1 MADETLVKTEK
12 IINLSNQE
20 AIIVSRDIL
29 SSHTI
34 SEIKYLVKYL
44 LNSLNYIRYVAINE
58 NNHKYVPDVIKL
70 CATKKQCLKA
80 ELLNFASLFFN
91 EDNFHLFLE
100 TLPDNVR
107 AIWIAAADK
116 IFLSEKEANELLGEE
131 CVIDTHRWH
140 QVGVCNT
147 LGEGI
152 FKITS
157 SERFD
162 YSDNNTYYLTFKSYW
177 LRELTYRCSHHT
189 LKDCQT
195 AVLPDKLTV
204 FNAEADLFQEIPIL
218 NNLRESG
225 MLTLGRTHFFTAKLR
240 KALDKARINNFNL
253 NEKSTKYYEETLRSY
268 YLIITYLLTC
278 ERTYDHVINSA
289 SPLQLIQLCVKYV
302 FDHTSKFCKLFLPH
316 ITCID
321 RDYDYSHRNTNRL
334 MRSFE
339 RSLLT
344 LKSSMW
350 VSIEQVLYQT
360 RCFFDNKTYVSIL
373 IQEPTSY
380 YNIGFKL
387 HDKNA
392 DEPIKYDE
400 IITRVTYQSIK
411 SVLLAMASW
420 GIIEIAYD
428 PTTTGNGPSYLT
440 DALRYVRL
448 TNLGKYV
455 LGEAKSYQLPATMVN
470 TRKDFELNTDRLLIK
485 VLNPNSKGS
494 FALEKIATPITS
506 QLYRTDFSVF
516 LKECNTKDDIVK
528 NINLFKKYIAN
539 EPPQIWAGFFNAML
553 ERSNALKKVRTS
565 YITRSIDAKDK
576 ELQDIIMHDP
586 NIKQYILRA
595 EGYVVLIEQAHLS
608 NVNNILKHMVTP
620 SNSPHWHEI
629 LACCPHRHL

>member
-12 IINLSNQE
+12 IIDLSNQE

-34 SEIKYLVKYL
+34 TEIKYLVKYL

-58 NNHKYVPDVIKL
+58 NNHNYVPDVIKL

-400 IITRVTYQSIK
+400 IITRVTHQSIK
-411 SVLLAMASW
+411 SVLLALASW

-428 PTTTGNGPSYLT
+428 PTTTANGPSYLT

-455 LGEAKSYQLPATMVN
+455 FGKAKFYQLPTTMVN
-470 TRKDFELNTDRLLIK
+470 TCKDFELNADRLLIK

-494 FALEKIATPITS
+494 FALEKIAAPITS
-506 QLYRTDFSVF
+506 QLYRTNFSVF
-516 LKECNTKDDIVK
+516 LKKCNTKDDIVK
-528 NINLFKKYIAN
+528 NIDLFKKYIAN
-539 EPPQIWAGFFNAML
+539 EPPQIWEDFFNAML
-553 ERSNALKKVRTS
+553 ERTNALKKVRTS

-576 ELQDIIMHDP
+576 ELQDIILHDP

-595 EGYVVLIEQAHLS
+595 EGYVVLIEQAHL
-608 NVNNILKHMVTP
+608 NDVNNILKTYGYT
-620 SNSPHWHEI
+620 I
-629 LACCPHRHL
+629 

>member
-12 IINLSNQE
+12 IIDLSNQE

-34 SEIKYLVKYL
+34 TEIKYLVKYL

-58 NNHKYVPDVIKL
+58 NNHNYVPDVIKL

-334 MRSFE
+334 MRSFK

-360 RCFFDNKTYVSIL
+360 RCFFDHKTYVSIL

-470 TRKDFELNTDRLLIK
+470 TCKDFELNADRLLIK

-586 NIKQYILRA
+586 KLKQYILRA
-595 EGYVVLIEQAHLS
+595 EGYVMLIEQAHL
-608 NVNNILKHMVTP
+608 NDVNNILKTYGYT
-620 SNSPHWHEI
+620 I
-629 LACCPHRHL
+629 

>member
-12 IINLSNQE
+12 IIDLSNQE

-34 SEIKYLVKYL
+34 TEIKYLVKYL
-44 LNSLNYIRYVAINE
+44 LNSLNYIRYVAVNE
-58 NNHKYVPDVIKL
+58 NNHNYVPDVIKL

-189 LKDCQT
+189 LKDCQI

-360 RCFFDNKTYVSIL
+360 RCFFDHKTYVSIL

-470 TRKDFELNTDRLLIK
+470 TCKDFELNADRLLIK

-608 NVNNILKHMVTP
+608 DVNNILKTYGYT
-620 SNSPHWHEI
+620 I
-629 LACCPHRHL
+629 

>member
-34 SEIKYLVKYL
+34 TEIKYLVKYL

-58 NNHKYVPDVIKL
+58 NNHNYVPDVIKL

-411 SVLLAMASW
+411 SVLLAMVSW

-428 PTTTGNGPSYLT
+428 PTTTANGLSYLT

-470 TRKDFELNTDRLLIK
+470 TCKDFELNADRLLIK
-485 VLNPNSKGS
+485 VLNPNSKGN
-494 FALEKIATPITS
+494 FALGKIATPITS

-586 NIKQYILRA
+586 KLKQYILRA
-595 EGYVVLIEQAHLS
+595 EGYVVLIEQAHL
-608 NVNNILKHMVTP
+608 NDVNNILKTYGYT
-620 SNSPHWHEI
+620 I
-629 LACCPHRHL
+629 

>member
-12 IINLSNQE
+12 IIDLSNQE

-34 SEIKYLVKYL
+34 TEIKYLVKYL

-116 IFLSEKEANELLGEE
+116 IFLSEKDANELLGEE
-131 CVIDTHRWH
+131 CLIDTHRWH

-177 LRELTYRCSHHT
+177 LRELTYRCSRHT

-360 RCFFDNKTYVSIL
+360 RCFFDHKTYVSIL

-387 HDKNA
+387 RDKNA

-455 LGEAKSYQLPATMVN
+455 FGKAKFYQLPTTMVN
-470 TRKDFELNTDRLLIK
+470 TCKDFELNTDRLLIK

-516 LKECNTKDDIVK
+516 LKECNTQDDIEK
-528 NINLFKKYIAN
+528 NIDLFKKYIAN
-539 EPPQIWAGFFNAML
+539 EPPQIWADFFNAML
-553 ERSNALKKVRTS
+553 ERTNALKKVKTN

-595 EGYVVLIEQAHLS
+595 EGYVVLIEQAHL
-608 NVNNILKHMVTP
+608 NDVNNILKTYGYT
-620 SNSPHWHEI
+620 I
-629 LACCPHRHL
+629 

>member
-12 IINLSNQE
+12 IIDLSNQE

-34 SEIKYLVKYL
+34 TEIKYLVKYL

-58 NNHKYVPDVIKL
+58 NNHNYVPDVIKL

-177 LRELTYRCSHHT
+177 LRELTYRCSRHT

-289 SPLQLIQLCVKYV
+289 SPLQFIQLCVKYV

-470 TRKDFELNTDRLLIK
+470 TCKDFELNADRLLIK

-608 NVNNILKHMVTP
+608 DVNNILKTYGYT
-620 SNSPHWHEI
+620 I
-629 LACCPHRHL
+629 

>member
-12 IINLSNQE
+12 IIDLSNQE

-34 SEIKYLVKYL
+34 TEIKYLVKYL

-58 NNHKYVPDVIKL
+58 NNHNYVPDVIKL

-278 ERTYDHVINSA
+278 ERTYDYVINSA

-360 RCFFDNKTYVSIL
+360 RCFFDHKTYVSIL

-411 SVLLAMASW
+411 SVLLALASW

-470 TRKDFELNTDRLLIK
+470 TCKDFELNADRLLIK

-565 YITRSIDAKDK
+565 YITRSIDVKDK

-608 NVNNILKHMVTP
+608 DVNNILKTYGYT
-620 SNSPHWHEI
+620 I
-629 LACCPHRHL
+629 

>member
-34 SEIKYLVKYL
+34 TEIKYLVKYL

-58 NNHKYVPDVIKL
+58 NNHNYVPDVIKL

-428 PTTTGNGPSYLT
+428 PTTTANGLSYLT

-455 LGEAKSYQLPATMVN
+455 FGKAKFYQLPTTMVN
-470 TRKDFELNTDRLLIK
+470 TCKDFELNADRLLIK

-553 ERSNALKKVRTS
+553 ERTNALKKVRTS

-586 NIKQYILRA
+586 KLKQYILRA
-595 EGYVVLIEQAHLS
+595 EGYVVLIEQAHL
-608 NVNNILKHMVTP
+608 NDVNNILKTYGYT
-620 SNSPHWHEI
+620 I
-629 LACCPHRHL
+629 

>member
-12 IINLSNQE
+12 IIDLSNQE

-34 SEIKYLVKYL
+34 TEIKYLVKYL

-58 NNHKYVPDVIKL
+58 NNHNYVPDVIKL

-302 FDHTSKFCKLFLPH
+302 FDHTSKFCELFLPH

-428 PTTTGNGPSYLT
+428 PTTTANGLSYLT

-470 TRKDFELNTDRLLIK
+470 TCKDFELNADRLLIK
-485 VLNPNSKGS
+485 VLNPNSKGN
-494 FALEKIATPITS
+494 FALGKIATPITS

-586 NIKQYILRA
+586 KLKQYILRA
-595 EGYVVLIEQAHLS
+595 EGYVVLIEQAHL
-608 NVNNILKHMVTP
+608 NDVNNILKTYGYT
-620 SNSPHWHEI
+620 I
-629 LACCPHRHL
+629 

>member
-1 MADETLVKTEK
+1 
-12 IINLSNQE
+12 
-20 AIIVSRDIL
+20 
-29 SSHTI
+29 
-34 SEIKYLVKYL
+34 
-44 LNSLNYIRYVAINE
+44 
-58 NNHKYVPDVIKL
+58 
-70 CATKKQCLKA
+70 
-80 ELLNFASLFFN
+80 
-91 EDNFHLFLE
+91 
-100 TLPDNVR
+100 
-107 AIWIAAADK
+107 
-116 IFLSEKEANELLGEE
+116 
-131 CVIDTHRWH
+131 
-140 QVGVCNT
+140 
-147 LGEGI
+147 
-152 FKITS
+152 
-157 SERFD
+157 
-162 YSDNNTYYLTFKSYW
+162 
-177 LRELTYRCSHHT
+177 
-189 LKDCQT
+189 
-195 AVLPDKLTV
+195 
-204 FNAEADLFQEIPIL
+204 
-218 NNLRESG
+218 

-334 MRSFE
+334 MRSFK

-360 RCFFDNKTYVSIL
+360 RCFFDHKTYVSIL

-470 TRKDFELNTDRLLIK
+470 TCKDFELNADRLLIK

-586 NIKQYILRA
+586 KLKQYILRA
-595 EGYVVLIEQAHLS
+595 EGYVMLIEQAHL
-608 NVNNILKHMVTP
+608 NDVNNILKTYGYT
-620 SNSPHWHEI
+620 I
-629 LACCPHRHL
+629 

>member
-34 SEIKYLVKYL
+34 TEIKYLVKYL
-44 LNSLNYIRYVAINE
+44 LNSLNCIRYVAINE
-58 NNHKYVPDVIKL
+58 NNHNYVPDVIKL

-428 PTTTGNGPSYLT
+428 PTTTANGLSYLT

-470 TRKDFELNTDRLLIK
+470 TCKDFELNADRLLIK
-485 VLNPNSKGS
+485 VLNPNSKGN
-494 FALEKIATPITS
+494 FALGKIATPITS

-586 NIKQYILRA
+586 KLKQYILRA
-595 EGYVVLIEQAHLS
+595 EGYVVLIEQAHL
-608 NVNNILKHMVTP
+608 NDVNNILKTYGYT
-620 SNSPHWHEI
+620 I
-629 LACCPHRHL
+629 

>member
-116 IFLSEKEANELLGEE
+116 IFLSEKDANELLGEE

-470 TRKDFELNTDRLLIK
+470 TCKDFELNADRLLIK

-553 ERSNALKKVRTS
+553 ERTNALKKVRTS

-586 NIKQYILRA
+586 KLKQYILRA
-595 EGYVVLIEQAHLS
+595 EGYVVLIEQAHL
-608 NVNNILKHMVTP
+608 NDVNNILKTYGYT
-620 SNSPHWHEI
+620 I
-629 LACCPHRHL
+629 

>member
-12 IINLSNQE
+12 IIDLSNQE

-34 SEIKYLVKYL
+34 TEIKYLVKYL

-58 NNHKYVPDVIKL
+58 NNHNYVPDVIKL

-344 LKSSMW
+344 LESSMW

-428 PTTTGNGPSYLT
+428 PTTTANGLSYLT

-470 TRKDFELNTDRLLIK
+470 TCKDFELNADRLLIK
-485 VLNPNSKGS
+485 VLNPNSKGN
-494 FALEKIATPITS
+494 FALGKIATPITS

-586 NIKQYILRA
+586 KLKQYILRA
-595 EGYVVLIEQAHLS
+595 EGYVVLIEQAHL
-608 NVNNILKHMVTP
+608 NDVNNILKTYGYT
-620 SNSPHWHEI
+620 I
-629 LACCPHRHL
+629 

>member
-34 SEIKYLVKYL
+34 TEIKYLVKYL

-58 NNHKYVPDVIKL
+58 NNHNYVPDVIKL
-70 CATKKQCLKA
+70 CATKKQCLKT

-116 IFLSEKEANELLGEE
+116 IFLSEKDANELLGEE
-131 CVIDTHRWH
+131 CLIDTHRWH

-177 LRELTYRCSHHT
+177 LRELTYRCSRHT

-360 RCFFDNKTYVSIL
+360 RCFFDHKTYVSIL

-411 SVLLAMASW
+411 SVLLALASW
-420 GIIEIAYD
+420 GIIEIAYA

-470 TRKDFELNTDRLLIK
+470 TCKDFELNADRLLIK
-485 VLNPNSKGS
+485 VLNPNSKGN
-494 FALEKIATPITS
+494 FALGKIATPITS

-586 NIKQYILRA
+586 KLKQYILRA
-595 EGYVVLIEQAHLS
+595 EGYVVLIEQAHL
-608 NVNNILKHMVTP
+608 NDVNNILKTYGYT
-620 SNSPHWHEI
+620 I
-629 LACCPHRHL
+629 

>member
-20 AIIVSRDIL
+20 DIIVSRDIL

-44 LNSLNYIRYVAINE
+44 LNSLNYIRYVVINE
-58 NNHKYVPDVIKL
+58 NNHKYMPDVIKL

-116 IFLSEKEANELLGEE
+116 IFLSEKDANELLGEE

-360 RCFFDNKTYVSIL
+360 RCFFDHKTYVSIL

-387 HDKNA
+387 RYKNA

-428 PTTTGNGPSYLT
+428 PTTTANGPSYLT

-455 LGEAKSYQLPATMVN
+455 FGKAKFYQLPTTMVN
-470 TRKDFELNTDRLLIK
+470 TCKDFELNTDRLLIK

-516 LKECNTKDDIVK
+516 LKECNTKDDIK
-528 NINLFKKYIAN
+528 KKIDLFKKYIAN
-539 EPPQIWAGFFNAML
+539 EPPQIWADFFNAML
-553 ERSNALKKVRTS
+553 ERSNALKKVKTS

-608 NVNNILKHMVTP
+608 DVNNILKTYGYT
-620 SNSPHWHEI
+620 I
-629 LACCPHRHL
+629 

>member
-12 IINLSNQE
+12 IIDLSNQE

-29 SSHTI
+29 SSHTV

-91 EDNFHLFLE
+91 EYNFHLFLE

-116 IFLSEKEANELLGEE
+116 ILLSEKEANELLGEE

-140 QVGVCNT
+140 HVDVCNT

-157 SERFD
+157 SEHFD
-162 YSDNNTYYLTFKSYW
+162 YSDNITYYLTFKSYW

-195 AVLPDKLTV
+195 AVLPDELTV

-302 FDHTSKFCKLFLPH
+302 FDHTSNFCKLFLPH
-316 ITCID
+316 ITGFD

-360 RCFFDNKTYVSIL
+360 RCFFDHKTCFSIL
-373 IQEPTSY
+373 IQEPTSFY
-380 YNIGFKL
+380 HKSLKF

-400 IITRVTYQSIK
+400 IITRVTYKSIK

-470 TRKDFELNTDRLLIK
+470 TCKDFKLNADRLLIK
-485 VLNPNSKGS
+485 VLNPNSKGN
-494 FALEKIATPITS
+494 FALGKIAAPITP

-516 LKECNTKDDIVK
+516 LKECNTKDDIEK
-528 NINLFKKYIAN
+528 NIDLFKKYIAN
-539 EPPQIWAGFFNAML
+539 EPPQIWADFFNAML
-553 ERSNALKKVRTS
+553 ERTNALKKVKTS

-595 EGYVVLIEQAHLS
+595 EGYVVLIEQAHL
-608 NVNNILKHMVTP
+608 NDVNNILKTYGYT
-620 SNSPHWHEI
+620 I
-629 LACCPHRHL
+629 

>member
-12 IINLSNQE
+12 IIDLSNQE

-34 SEIKYLVKYL
+34 TEIKYLVKYL

-595 EGYVVLIEQAHLS
+595 EGYVVLIEQAHL
-608 NVNNILKHMVTP
+608 NDVNNILKTYGYT
-620 SNSPHWHEI
+620 I
-629 LACCPHRHL
+629 

>member
-34 SEIKYLVKYL
+34 TEIKYLVKYL

-58 NNHKYVPDVIKL
+58 NNHNYVPDVIKL

-428 PTTTGNGPSYLT
+428 PTTTANGLSYLT

-470 TRKDFELNTDRLLIK
+470 TCKDFELNADRLLIK
-485 VLNPNSKGS
+485 VLNPNSKGN
-494 FALEKIATPITS
+494 FALGKIATPITS

-516 LKECNTKDDIVK
+516 LKECNTKGDIVK

-586 NIKQYILRA
+586 KLKQYILRA
-595 EGYVVLIEQAHLS
+595 EGYVVLIEQAHL
-608 NVNNILKHMVTP
+608 NDVNNILKTYGYT
-620 SNSPHWHEI
+620 I
-629 LACCPHRHL
+629 

>member
-12 IINLSNQE
+12 IIDLSNQE

-34 SEIKYLVKYL
+34 TEIKYLVKYL

-91 EDNFHLFLE
+91 EYNFHLFLE

-428 PTTTGNGPSYLT
+428 PTTTANGLSYLT

-470 TRKDFELNTDRLLIK
+470 TCKDFELNADRLLIK
-485 VLNPNSKGS
+485 VLNPNSKGN
-494 FALEKIATPITS
+494 FALGKIATPITS

-528 NINLFKKYIAN
+528 NIDLFKKYIAN
-539 EPPQIWAGFFNAML
+539 EPPQIWEDFFNAML
-553 ERSNALKKVRTS
+553 ERTNALKKVRTS

-586 NIKQYILRA
+586 KLKQYILRA

-608 NVNNILKHMVTP
+608 DVNNILKTYGYT
-620 SNSPHWHEI
+620 I
-629 LACCPHRHL
+629 

>member
-177 LRELTYRCSHHT
+177 LRELTYRCSHQT

-360 RCFFDNKTYVSIL
+360 RCFFDHKTYVSIL

-387 HDKNA
+387 RDKNA

-428 PTTTGNGPSYLT
+428 PTTTANGPSYLT

-455 LGEAKSYQLPATMVN
+455 LGEAKSYQLPATIVN
-470 TRKDFELNTDRLLIK
+470 TCKDFELNTDRLLIK

-516 LKECNTKDDIVK
+516 LKDCNTKDDIK
-528 NINLFKKYIAN
+528 KKIDLFKKYIAN
-539 EPPQIWAGFFNAML
+539 EPPQIWADFFNAML
-553 ERSNALKKVRTS
+553 ERSNALKKVKTN

-595 EGYVVLIEQAHLS
+595 EGYVVLIEQAHL
-608 NVNNILKHMVTP
+608 NDVNNILKTYGYT
-620 SNSPHWHEI
+620 I
-629 LACCPHRHL
+629 

>member
-34 SEIKYLVKYL
+34 TEIKYLVKYL

-58 NNHKYVPDVIKL
+58 NNHNYVPDVIKL

-428 PTTTGNGPSYLT
+428 PTTTANGLSYLT

-470 TRKDFELNTDRLLIK
+470 TCKDFELNADRLLIK
-485 VLNPNSKGS
+485 VLNPNSKGN
-494 FALEKIATPITS
+494 FALGKIATPITS

-608 NVNNILKHMVTP
+608 DVNNILKTYGYT
-620 SNSPHWHEI
+620 I
-629 LACCPHRHL
+629 

>member
-12 IINLSNQE
+12 IIDLSNQE

-34 SEIKYLVKYL
+34 TEIKYLVKYL

-58 NNHKYVPDVIKL
+58 NNHNYVPDVIKL

-225 MLTLGRTHFFTAKLR
+225 MLTLGRTHFFTAKQR

-608 NVNNILKHMVTP
+608 DVNNILKTYGYT
-620 SNSPHWHEI
+620 I
-629 LACCPHRHL
+629 

>member
-34 SEIKYLVKYL
+34 TEIKYLVKYL

-58 NNHKYVPDVIKL
+58 NNHNYVPDVIKL

-339 RSLLT
+339 RNLLT

-428 PTTTGNGPSYLT
+428 PTTTANGLSYLT

-470 TRKDFELNTDRLLIK
+470 TCKDFELNADRLLIK
-485 VLNPNSKGS
+485 VLNPNSKGN
-494 FALEKIATPITS
+494 FALGKIATPITS

-586 NIKQYILRA
+586 KLKQYILRA
-595 EGYVVLIEQAHLS
+595 EGYVVLIEQAHL
-608 NVNNILKHMVTP
+608 NDVNNILKTYGYT
-620 SNSPHWHEI
+620 I
-629 LACCPHRHL
+629 

>member
-12 IINLSNQE
+12 IIDLSNQE

-34 SEIKYLVKYL
+34 TEIKYLVKYL

-360 RCFFDNKTYVSIL
+360 RCFFDHKTYVSIL

-411 SVLLAMASW
+411 SVLLALASW

-470 TRKDFELNTDRLLIK
+470 TCKDFELNADRLLIK

-608 NVNNILKHMVTP
+608 DVNNILKTYGYT
-620 SNSPHWHEI
+620 I
-629 LACCPHRHL
+629 

>member
-12 IINLSNQE
+12 IIDLSNQE

-34 SEIKYLVKYL
+34 TEIKYLVKYL

-58 NNHKYVPDVIKL
+58 NNHNYVPDVIKL

-494 FALEKIATPITS
+494 FALEKIAAHITP

-516 LKECNTKDDIVK
+516 LKECNTKNDIEK

-539 EPPQIWAGFFNAML
+539 EPPQIWADFFNTML
-553 ERSNALKKVRTS
+553 ERTNALKKVKTN

-595 EGYVVLIEQAHLS
+595 EGYVVLIEQAHL
-608 NVNNILKHMVTP
+608 NDVNNILKTYGYT
-620 SNSPHWHEI
+620 I
-629 LACCPHRHL
+629 

>member
-34 SEIKYLVKYL
+34 TEIKYLVKYL

-58 NNHKYVPDVIKL
+58 NNHNYVPDVIKL

-428 PTTTGNGPSYLT
+428 PTTTANGLSYLT

-470 TRKDFELNTDRLLIK
+470 TCKDFELNADRLLIK
-485 VLNPNSKGS
+485 VLNPNSKGN
-494 FALEKIATPITS
+494 FALGKIANPITS

-528 NINLFKKYIAN
+528 NIDLFKKYIAN
-539 EPPQIWAGFFNAML
+539 EPPQIWEDFFNAML
-553 ERSNALKKVRTS
+553 ERTNALKKVRTS

-586 NIKQYILRA
+586 KLKQYILRA

-608 NVNNILKHMVTP
+608 DVNNILKTYGYT
-620 SNSPHWHEI
+620 I
-629 LACCPHRHL
+629 

>member
-12 IINLSNQE
+12 IIDLSNQE

-34 SEIKYLVKYL
+34 TEIKYLVKYL

-58 NNHKYVPDVIKL
+58 NNHNYVPDVIKL

-360 RCFFDNKTYVSIL
+360 RCFFDHKTYVSIL

-411 SVLLAMASW
+411 SVLLALASW

-470 TRKDFELNTDRLLIK
+470 TCKDFELNADRLLIK

-608 NVNNILKHMVTP
+608 DVNNILKTYGYT
-620 SNSPHWHEI
+620 I
-629 LACCPHRHL
+629 

>member
-58 NNHKYVPDVIKL
+58 NNHKYVPDLIKL

-91 EDNFHLFLE
+91 ENNFHIFLE

-360 RCFFDNKTYVSIL
+360 RCFFDHKTYVSIL

-387 HDKNA
+387 RDKNA

-455 LGEAKSYQLPATMVN
+455 LGEAKSYQLPATIVN
-470 TRKDFELNTDRLLIK
+470 TCKDFELNTDRLLIK
-485 VLNPNSKGS
+485 VLNPNSKGN
-494 FALEKIATPITS
+494 FALGKIATPITP

-516 LKECNTKDDIVK
+516 LKECNTQDDIEK
-528 NINLFKKYIAN
+528 NIDLFKKYIAN
-539 EPPQIWAGFFNAML
+539 EPPQIWADFFNAML
-553 ERSNALKKVRTS
+553 ERSNALKKVKTS

-595 EGYVVLIEQAHLS
+595 EGYVVLIEQAHL
-608 NVNNILKHMVTP
+608 NDVNNILKTYGYT
-620 SNSPHWHEI
+620 I
-629 LACCPHRHL
+629 

>member
-12 IINLSNQE
+12 IIDLSNQE

-34 SEIKYLVKYL
+34 TEIKYLVKYL

-116 IFLSEKEANELLGEE
+116 IFLSEKDANELLGEE
-131 CVIDTHRWH
+131 CLIDTHRWH

-177 LRELTYRCSHHT
+177 LRELTYRCSRHT

-360 RCFFDNKTYVSIL
+360 RCFFDHKTYVSIL

-411 SVLLAMASW
+411 SVLLALASW

-470 TRKDFELNTDRLLIK
+470 TCKDFELNADRLLIK

-608 NVNNILKHMVTP
+608 DVNNILKTYGYT
-620 SNSPHWHEI
+620 I
-629 LACCPHRHL
+629 

>member
-58 NNHKYVPDVIKL
+58 NNHKYVPDLIKL

-91 EDNFHLFLE
+91 ENNFHLFLE

-360 RCFFDNKTYVSIL
+360 RGFFDHKTYVSIL

-387 HDKNA
+387 RDKNA

-539 EPPQIWAGFFNAML
+539 EPPQIWADFFNAML
-553 ERSNALKKVRTS
+553 ERSNALKKVKTS

-595 EGYVVLIEQAHLS
+595 EGYVVLIEQAHL
-608 NVNNILKHMVTP
+608 NDVNNILKTYGYT
-620 SNSPHWHEI
+620 I
-629 LACCPHRHL
+629 

>member
-34 SEIKYLVKYL
+34 TEIKYLVKYL

-58 NNHKYVPDVIKL
+58 NNHNYVPDVIKL

-428 PTTTGNGPSYLT
+428 PTTTANGLSYLT

-470 TRKDFELNTDRLLIK
+470 TCKDFELNADRLLIK
-485 VLNPNSKGS
+485 VLNPNSKGN
-494 FALEKIATPITS
+494 FALGKIATPITS

-528 NINLFKKYIAN
+528 NIDLFKKYIAN
-539 EPPQIWAGFFNAML
+539 EPPQIWEDFFNAML
-553 ERSNALKKVRTS
+553 ERTNALKKVRTS

-586 NIKQYILRA
+586 KLKQYILRA

-608 NVNNILKHMVTP
+608 DVNNILKTYGYT
-620 SNSPHWHEI
+620 I
-629 LACCPHRHL
+629 